1 MISRE
6 TTYDFPTSTKL
17 NVKWERDMF
26 DDFYHEQSDDARRRI
41 LTENGVPN
49 ELILVA
55 KELFSE

>member
-1 MISRE
+1 M
-6 TTYDFPTSTKL
+6 Y
-17 NVKWERDMF
+17 